1 LLSRS
6 SQFLH
11 ISGSNFWIP
20 IYFIWLGIDPKTS
33 FWLALL
39 TMIFG
44 FGSGIVRNVT
54 QKTVHWTIVKQ
65 YLKIAVPCTIL
76 GTLLVP
82 FAPANLLLELFG
94 SFVILY
100 GAFLVYRFGL
110 FYKERAKI
118 FRIWA
123 ALAGFLKGLIATGTG
138 KIIMPCVLKHS
149 DIRTPAEAVGSTVV
163 IILVVN
169 LFATCFRLTPDF
181 VSTLA
186 EQSDLILSMMIWVA
200 PGVMIGGQIGPLV
213 AKKIVEKGN
222 TSLCGDSAGHRWS
235 IDIHENIFCVGRY
248 SPDPSSFLNRKERN
262 EWRVCRRMEPT
273 MRSFFL
279 LTQGG
284 GSGHRSPLPGTR
296 MQPSAPFWV

>member
-1 LLSRS
+1 MSDILTYVYLFPIGIAVAILAISAG
-6 SQFLH
+6 

-44 FGSGIVRNVT
+44 FGSGIVWNVT

-65 YLKIAVPCTIL
+65 YLKIAVPFTIL

-94 SFVILY
+94 SFVIVY
-100 GAFLVYRFGL
+100 GAFLIYRFGL
-110 FYKERAKI
+110 FYEKREPAGSETGEKI
-118 FRIWA
+118 YRIWA

-138 KIIMPCVLKHS
+138 KIIMPCVLKHCK
-149 DIRTPAEAVGSTVV
+149 IRTPAEAVGSTVV
-163 IILVVN
+163 IIFVVN

-186 EQSDLILSMMIWVA
+186 EQRDLILSIMIWVA
-200 PGVMIGGQIGPLV
+200 PGVMIGGQMGPFV
-213 AKKIVEKGN
+213 AKKLSKRGIRVY
-222 TSLCGDSAGHRWS
+222 
-235 IDIHENIFCVGRY
+235 VGILLVFVGLLIY
-248 SPDPSSFLNRKERN
+248 
-262 EWRVCRRMEPT
+262 
-273 MRSFFL
+273 MRTF
-279 LTQGG
+279 
-284 GSGHRSPLPGTR
+284 SGY
-296 MQPSAPFWV
+296 